1 MAMGV
6 SPDQWA
12 FEWDND
18 FLGKF
23 ATMKSSRNEGFSI
36 AMFEYQRVANKKG
49 FEPIPR
55 DWTNYNNNLR
65 S

>member
-55 DWTNYNNNLR
+55 D
-65 S
+65 